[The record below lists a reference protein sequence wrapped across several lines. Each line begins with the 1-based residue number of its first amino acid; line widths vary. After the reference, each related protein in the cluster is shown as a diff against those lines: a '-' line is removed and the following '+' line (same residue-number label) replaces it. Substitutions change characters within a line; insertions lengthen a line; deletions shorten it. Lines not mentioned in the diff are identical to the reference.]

1 MCVAQLSSPR
11 SGFRFQSA
19 LLAELAAEGETT
31 PLAHDSRAVREEAAR
46 VAAEE
51 PFARRFPSRVASR
64 IGHYV
69 VLLLFVLAACIG
81 WQVRARGH
89 GLRRVA
95 SYLNLRPHK
104 TLECN
109 V

>member
-1 MCVAQLSSPR
+1 M
-11 SGFRFQSA
+11 
-19 LLAELAAEGETT
+19 
-31 PLAHDSRAVREEAAR
+31 
-46 VAAEE
+46 AAEE
-51 PFARRFPSRVASR
+51 PPARRFPSRVASR